1 MLMLILSMVTSASHI
16 NMAVNC
22 RKKRLECAIVL
33 QAILAAEAQ
42 EGKDMRP
49 EITNFKYEVEHK

>member
-16 NMAVNC
+16 NMADKLQ
-22 RKKRLECAIVL
+22 KKRLECAIVL

>member
-1 MLMLILSMVTSASHI
+1 LQ
-16 NMAVNC
+16 
-22 RKKRLECAIVL
+22 KKRLECAIVL